1 MRQTYTKKLG
11 THITISSKDVAHISF
26 TSFAIQ
32 INSGFAAQKKLYAQ
46 RDFKIL
52 EGTFQSYTALLF
64 YSWFIFYKG
73 CSRNINL

>member
-32 INSGFAAQKKLYAQ
+32 INSGFAAQKKVYAH

-52 EGTFQSYTALLF
+52 EGTFFRVILL
-64 YSWFIFYKG
+64 YCFIRGLFSIKDAAVT
-73 CSRNINL
+73 